1 MKHFAI
7 ARNKAVCYIGNEA
20 VSFIQT
26 KEMIMPTEQTNVRL
40 EKGVKAWLKGL
51 AEKQERSQTWII
63 NRLLKEAMQKESQS
77 AAQ

>member
-1 MKHFAI
+1 
-7 ARNKAVCYIGNEA
+7 
-20 VSFIQT
+20 
-26 KEMIMPTEQTNVRL
+26 MPTEQTNVRL